1 MAWEADMGRGVPLWG
16 LWKISLQ
23 VTDYHEP
30 PSRAGLGDP
39 RPKTLSTVQIQSFD
53 PESICIHVQQ
63 SISIHFT
70 PPKKS
75 KTPPYHTIPPKKK
88 MLYIVQAKSFRVVP
102 GRWKGL
108 CGGTAGIR
116 SVLRALE
123 GCEAVASPSASR
135 FRGGMTCQQRH
146 VFPKEVEFI
155 RGDPR
160 NTGGLVTMLKSVY
173 IYILIRVWWYFCKW
187 SNSPSIMNS
196 EGRGF
201 LAQMDHPSTKH
212 SCVFLY
218 WVHKAL
224 ATRNPVIPSGL
235 FPSSCAHHPIRFK
248 RPWVPET
255 TPPGA
260 RCQAPNHPLP
270 PKVADLR
277 CFFGSAMFTKAT
289 LDKVSAATCGVRKT
303 CLELPTRSRVSQHL
317 GRGPGAH
324 GF

>member
-1 MAWEADMGRGVPLWG
+1 M
-16 LWKISLQ
+16 I
-23 VTDYHEP
+23 
-30 PSRAGLGDP
+30 
-39 RPKTLSTVQIQSFD
+39 
-53 PESICIHVQQ
+53 
-63 SISIHFT
+63 
-70 PPKKS
+70 
-75 KTPPYHTIPPKKK
+75 
-88 MLYIVQAKSFRVVP
+88 
-102 GRWKGL
+102 
-108 CGGTAGIR
+108 
-116 SVLRALE
+116 
-123 GCEAVASPSASR
+123 
-135 FRGGMTCQQRH
+135 
-146 VFPKEVEFI
+146 
-155 RGDPR
+155 
-160 NTGGLVTMLKSVY
+160 
-173 IYILIRVWWYFCKW
+173 FCKW
-187 SNSPSIMNS
+187 SNNPSIMNS

-201 LAQMDHPSTKH
+201 LAQMDHPSTNH

-218 WVHKAL
+218 WVHCPSRKVLFLHETSAYYQCSGWNTGMTDTSPISPISFVSRKPRFPLLDCTNLDAYKAL